1 MKLLN
6 AIANV
11 NEVSF
16 KMMPKNISDLV
27 PEVNL
32 FSMARI
38 FIAVILETRFLFV
51 LLELLN
57 FIQTK

>member
-27 PEVNL
+27 PEVKL